1 MPNEHTIAENLQ
13 RLIDAK
19 DNIAAAITAK
29 GGTVAQGDGLEEF
42 PTAINGI
49 STGVDTSSDTV
60 TAMYLGTGKTA
71 HNAQG
76 QQITGTHD
84 INVYTVPSGTTSLS
98 NTTIPKQGNS
108 YAQTLYDYIV
118 IPASVTSIVEY
129 SSYLNAVFYDQVNL
143 REVTLPSGVTQIP
156 AYTFN
161 SCQKLKKVVAPG
173 WSTGKVYK
181 ETFSGCYSLESIS
194 IPNGITEIEQ
204 KAFNNCLSLTSI
216 TIPNSVSTIG
226 QGAFGYC
233 DGLTSV
239 TIGSGITSI
248 NSYAFQYSPNLTTI
262 TINKPQGSVS
272 GAPWG
277 ATNATVVWTG

>member
-1 MPNEHTIAENLQ
+1 MPTIAENLQ
-13 RLIDAK
+13 RLVDAK
-19 DNIAAAITAK
+19 TAIGNAITAK

-84 INVYTVPSGTTSLS
+84 INVYTIPSGTTSLS
-98 NTTIPKQGNS
+98 KTTIPKQGNS
-108 YAQTLYDYIV
+108 NAQALYDYIE
-118 IPASVTSIVEY
+118 IPATVTSIEVPGSY
-129 SSYLNAVFYDQVNL
+129 SNGAFYNQVNL
-143 REVTLPSGVTQIP
+143 REITLPSGVKQIP
-156 AYTFN
+156 AYTFH

-173 WSTGKVYK
+173 WSSGKVYQ
-181 ETFSGCYSLESIS
+181 ETFSGCYALKSIS
-194 IPNGITEIEQ
+194 IPNEITEIES
-204 KAFNNCLSLTSI
+204 KAFYFCIGLESI
-216 TIPNSVSTIG
+216 TIPSGVSTINSN
-226 QGAFGYC
+226 AFSYC
-233 DGLTSV
+233 DSLTSV
-239 TIGSGITSI
+239 TIGNGITSI
-248 NSYAFQYSPNLTTI
+248 NSSTFNNSTNITTI